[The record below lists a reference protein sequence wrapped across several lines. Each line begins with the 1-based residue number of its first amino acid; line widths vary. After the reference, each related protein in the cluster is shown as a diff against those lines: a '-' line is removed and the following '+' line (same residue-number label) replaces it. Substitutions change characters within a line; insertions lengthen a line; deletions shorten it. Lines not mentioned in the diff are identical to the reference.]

1 MTAVTFTLGADAV
14 LDATAA
20 AASAPLRP
28 YRDAAEVSFCP
39 GEPNPYP
46 NPNPNP
52 NPSPNPNPNPDKVA
66 SFR

>member
-1 MTAVTFTLGADAV
+1 VTVVTFTLGADAV

-39 GEPNPYP
+39 VSPLYLPASPYISLYLP
-46 NPNPNP
+46 V
-52 NPSPNPNPNPDKVA
+52 SP
-66 SFR
+66 R